1 MDVAFTDGT
10 IAVKERYLLKDKLLR
25 MCETGAE
32 EAFRMLKESGFG
44 SGAAQTVG
52 EYEKLVAA
60 DGVETD
66 AFVREYAPT
75 NAEKAYLLSPR
86 DFHNAKALVKAEF
99 LQKDP
104 APMLA
109 PEGLVTIDRLK
120 KAVYNGDYTEI
131 SSELRGAVSR
141 AKDYLSAEGAAVK
154 DGAEVGG
161 IFLKAEYDFLKR
173 TCYRNALLKR
183 LITAQADMTN
193 LLTLYRSG
201 IAAESDGVEK
211 LLVGGGSLDKKQ
223 LFAALG
229 GGKEMESGGGYEEF
243 IGLLS
248 SPKGVSAAENYRD
261 SYPIKYLA
269 DNKYEL
275 KAAQPFMYYV
285 LRRRAENADV
295 RIIFACLLNGVGERE
310 IKARLRGER
319 AWV

>member
-60 DGVETD
+60 DGTETD

-109 PEGLVTIDRLK
+109 PEGLITIDGLK
-120 KAVYNGDYTEI
+120 EAVYRGDYTEI
-131 SSELRGAVSR
+131 SEELRGAVSR

-193 LLTLYRSG
+193 LLTLHRSG
-201 IAAESDGVEK
+201 ISAESDGVEK
-211 LLVGGGSLDKKQ
+211 LLVGGGSLGIKQ

-229 GGKEMESGGGYEEF
+229 GVKEAVGGYGEF

-248 SPKGVSAAENYRD
+248 SPKGVSAAENYKD
-261 SYPIKYLA
+261 SYPLKYLA
-269 DNKYEL
+269 ENKYEL

>member
-109 PEGLVTIDRLK
+109 PEGLITIDRLEQ
-120 KAVYNGDYTEI
+120 AVYGGDFTDV
-131 SSELRGAVSR
+131 SAELRGAVLS
-141 AKDYLSAEGAAVK
+141 AKDYLAAEGAAVK

-201 IAAESDGVEK
+201 IAAESDGAEK
-211 LLVGGGSLDKKQ
+211 LLVGGGSLGKRQ
-223 LFAALG
+223 LSDALG
-229 GGKEMESGGGYEEF
+229 GVKEAAGGYEEF

-248 SPKGVSAAENYRD
+248 SPKGVSAAENYKD
-261 SYPIKYLA
+261 SYPLKYLA
-269 DNKYEL
+269 ENKYEL

-319 AWV
+319 ALV